1 MALYCENQFETNL
14 CIVIISAVGAAQ
26 AQRGASGGDGGIFQA
41 GYISE
46 NAEFGNTF
54 SAQNFQPAYAG
65 GRAGGAGG
73 AAAGGDSIAML
84 EKAVPG
90 IPGQDYPILAE
101 VPETSFSCDGQV
113 LNLIFYSL

>member
-1 MALYCENQFETNL
+1 MSKNNILIL
-14 CIVIISAVGAAQ
+14 
-26 AQRGASGGDGGIFQA
+26 

-46 NAEFGNTF
+46 NAEFGNTY
-54 SAQNFQPAYAG
+54 SAQSFQPSYAG
-65 GRAGGAGG
+65 GRAGSGS
-73 AAAGGDSIAML
+73 DNIAML

-113 LNLIFYSL
+113 IQNSLRLVSFVNKVMEMFY